1 MGPLFNIGII
11 LLCGYLGGVIASR
24 LKFPKIVGYIAVG
37 ILLEPSVLGVLP
49 ADFISNSII
58 ANDFALAVITFSVG
72 GSLALS
78 KIRKLGKSILWITLL
93 EAELAFILV
102 AVGMTLIIGQGNFW
116 QGLPLALLLAAL
128 ASPTD
133 PTATLAVVHEYNAD
147 GPVTRTLMGVAASDD
162 ALGIINFSLATAF
175 ASALLL
181 GSSFLNLNNTLLQ
194 PLLII
199 FGSVLFGVALGVV
212 LGVLE
217 RFIREP
223 GALIAIVFGALFAC
237 FGAARYFGLDELLS
251 TMTVGIAFV
260 NISKKSG
267 QVFSLVSSYFE
278 ELIFIIFFVLAGAHL
293 RFDTL
298 VSNWVWVLA
307 FVVLRAVGKFAGT
320 LLGSNLAGSGPKVK
334 KYTAYGLLPQGGIVV
349 GLALLARQDP
359 HFQAFGTI
367 LVSLILGTTV
377 IHEFLGPLCGKFALA
392 RAGEIGKK

>member
-11 LLCGYLGGVIASR
+11 LLFGYLGGLIAER
-24 LKFPKIVGYIAVG
+24 LRFPRIFGYILVG

-49 ADFISNSII
+49 SDFISNSII

-72 GSLALS
+72 GALALS
-78 KIRKLGKSILWITLL
+78 KIRKLGKGILWITLL

-102 AVGMTLIIGQGNFW
+102 AVGMTLVIGRGNLW
-116 QGLPLALLLAAL
+116 QGLPLALLMAAL

-133 PTATLAVVHEYNAD
+133 PTAILAVVHEYKAD

-181 GSSFLNLNNTLLQ
+181 GRSFLTLNNTLVQ
-194 PLLII
+194 PLLIV
-199 FGSVLFGVALGVV
+199 FGSILLGVV
-212 LGVLE
+212 LGIVLGFLE

-223 GALIAIVFGALFAC
+223 GALIAIVLGTLFAC

-260 NISKKSG
+260 NISKQSER
-267 QVFSLVSSYFE
+267 VFSLISSYFE

-298 VSNWVWVLA
+298 ISSWVWVLA
-307 FVVLRAVGKFAGT
+307 FVILRTVGKFAGT
-320 LLGSNLAGSGPKVK
+320 FLGSNLAGSEPKIK
-334 KYTAYGLLPQGGIVV
+334 KFAAYGLLPQGGIVV

-359 HFQAFGTI
+359 HFQAFGTV

-377 IHEFLGPLCGKFALA
+377 IHEFLGPLFAKFAIS
-392 RAGEIGKK
+392 RAGETKRK